1 MDLLLLSGAAT
12 RPDGACAPIVEIADP
27 GRQSIKTSAHL
38 ELLSSVHFIVGMH
51 RAIKYT
57 PRPRFFQYSN
67 FQQQEMNSMDRLP
80 PLNAIRAFESVARHL
95 SITHAA
101 DELNVTPGAVSRQI
115 RALEEFLGLD
125 LFVRGHRQITLTHSG
140 EQYFRAVARM
150 IEDLRGA
157 TKKLM
162 SPPLRRQIKVRA
174 YTTFA
179 MQWLIPR
186 LASFHAEHPKI
197 EVLLTASL
205 EPVDFYKEDIDA
217 AIRLG
222 SGEWPNCNCYVLSD
236 NRLAPVCS
244 PSLLQ
249 HGPGLNTPADIAQY
263 TMLHSIARPEDW
275 RYWLEAS
282 GVSRDVDALAGMS
295 YQSSSMVYAA
305 AAGGQGIAMA
315 QLFLVEKELRDG
327 TLIRPFEQIV
337 DMGVYT
343 YYLLTPK
350 HREESDDT
358 RVFREW
364 ILEQARLTREGA

>member
-1 MDLLLLSGAAT
+1 
-12 RPDGACAPIVEIADP
+12 
-27 GRQSIKTSAHL
+27 
-38 ELLSSVHFIVGMH
+38 
-51 RAIKYT
+51 
-57 PRPRFFQYSN
+57 
-67 FQQQEMNSMDRLP
+67 MDRLP

-115 RALEEFLGLD
+115 RTLEEFLGLD
-125 LFVRGHRQITLTHSG
+125 LFVRGHRQIALTPSG

-150 IEDLRGA
+150 IEDLRVA
-157 TKKLM
+157 TKKLV

-222 SGEWPNCNCYVLSD
+222 AGEWPNCNCYRLSD

-249 HGPGLNTPADIAQY
+249 HGPGLGTPADIAHY

-275 RYWLEAS
+275 RYWLEAA
-282 GVSRDVDALAGMS
+282 GVSREVDAQAGMS

-315 QLFLVEKELRDG
+315 QLFLVTKELCDG
-327 TLIRPFEQIV
+327 TLITPFEQTV
-337 DMGVYT
+337 DMGAYT
-343 YYLLTPK
+343 YYLLTPR
-350 HREESDDT
+350 HREESDDL

-364 ILEQARLTREGA
+364 LLEQARLTREGA